1 MTRFLFALTFILG
14 AITVIWVGL
23 GFLGTDLVA
32 LTATLLIALVYGLG
46 FLELR
51 QFRRATDQMRQ
62 SLGQLP
68 GSPESLSQWL
78 AGLPA
83 SLRGT
88 VRRRVEGEPA
98 ALPGPMLTPYLSGLL
113 VMLGLLGTFIGM
125 IVTLRGAVTAL
136 EGGSELHAIRNALA
150 APISGMS
157 LAFGTSIAGVASSA
171 MLGLAAALSRRDR
184 IVAGREL
191 DGHIATE
198 LRAFS
203 IGQQQR
209 DTYQALREQ
218 SAAFPEVVAQLGHL
232 AERME
237 HMSEQV
243 SGALTQNQQ
252 QFHDNVSGHYQQ
264 LARSVSE
271 TLKQSLADSGRIAA
285 ESTRPIVEV
294 AMARLGQQA
303 ESTHQALSEISER
316 QLGALAERF
325 QSTTEQAALHWRQ
338 GLAEQQQTSAKLA
351 ADIDAAL
358 KAHNSRFEQHSSEL
372 LAQTREHHQQ
382 LRETGKQQL
391 SELAEHFQATT
402 EQAARVWQSGLG
414 EQQQHSRQLT
424 EQVAEALRAHSERFR
439 EQSELL
445 LAQAKEHHQHLQR
458 AGETQLTALAERFQT
473 TTEQAAELWR
483 DGLNQQQQTNAHLA
497 ETLGATLKDH
507 NDTFHQHS
515 TALLEQTREHH
526 QQLQNT
532 GEQQLATL
540 AERFQATTEQTA
552 EHWRHGL
559 NQQQRSAAGLIE
571 NITQTLQSHNAQ
583 FQNAAETLIAQQR
596 GGLEKLIADTG
607 EALSALRDEEARR
620 GETATARLAELETT
634 VTRHLGDLGAALEA
648 PMTRLIET
656 ASETPKAA
664 AEVIS
669 QLREEMARGSERDNE
684 MLEER
689 RRIMAELETLL
700 AAQRETAAAQREAVE
715 SLIRDSGD
723 ILKTVS
729 DAFSQQV
736 DEQSRKLDEVTSDVT
751 GGAHEVASLSEAFS
765 VAVQLFSDANDKLVD
780 HLQRVE
786 TALEQ
791 ATARSDEQLAYYVEQ
806 AREVIDLSMTSQ
818 KDVLEALGAVRQ
830 QSATNGNGAG

>member
-68 GSPESLSQWL
+68 GSPESLGQWL

-285 ESTRPIVEV
+285 ESTRPIVEA

-559 NQQQRSAAGLIE
+559 DQQQRSAAGLIE

-664 AEVIS
+664 AEVIR

>member
-243 SGALTQNQQ
+243 SDALTQNQE

-264 LARSVSE
+264 LARSVGE

-285 ESTRPIVEV
+285 ESTRPIVEA

-303 ESTHQALSEISER
+303 ENTHQALSEISER

-458 AGETQLTALAERFQT
+458 ASETQLTA
-473 TTEQAAELWR
+473 
-483 DGLNQQQQTNAHLA
+483 
-497 ETLGATLKDH
+497 
-507 NDTFHQHS
+507 
-515 TALLEQTREHH
+515 
-526 QQLQNT
+526 
-532 GEQQLATL
+532 L

-559 NQQQRSAAGLIE
+559 DQQQRSAAGLIE

-607 EALSALRDEEARR
+607 EALSALRNEEARR

-664 AEVIS
+664 AEVIR

>member
-32 LTATLLIALVYGLG
+32 LTAILLIALVYGLG

-51 QFRRATDQMRQ
+51 QFRRATDQLRQ

-68 GSPESLSQWL
+68 GSPDSLGQWL
-78 AGLPA
+78 SDLPA
-83 SLRGT
+83 SLRNA

-184 IVAGREL
+184 IVTGREL

-252 QFHDNVSGHYQQ
+252 QFHDDVSGHYQQ
-264 LARSVSE
+264 LARSVSD

-285 ESTRPIVEV
+285 ESTRPIVEA

-325 QSTTEQAALHWRQ
+325 QSTTEH
-338 GLAEQQQTSAKLA
+338 
-351 ADIDAAL
+351 
-358 KAHNSRFEQHSSEL
+358 
-372 LAQTREHHQQ
+372 
-382 LRETGKQQL
+382 
-391 SELAEHFQATT
+391 
-402 EQAARVWQSGLG
+402 AARAWQSGLG
-414 EQQQHSRQLT
+414 EQQQYSRQLT
-424 EQVAEALRAHSERFR
+424 EQVAEALQAHSERFR
-439 EQSELL
+439 EQSDRLL
-445 LAQAKEHHQHLQR
+445 TQAREHHQHLQQ
-458 AGETQLTALAERFQT
+458 ASEAQLSALAERFQT
-473 TTEQAAELWR
+473 TTEHTAELWR
-483 DGLNQQQQTNAHLA
+483 GGLSEQQQANVQLA
-497 ETLGATLKDH
+497 DSLGATLKDH

-515 TALLEQTREHH
+515 KALLDQTREHH
-526 QQLQNT
+526 QQLHST
-532 GEQQLATL
+532 GERQLATL

-559 NQQQRSAAGLIE
+559 DQQQRSAAGLIE
-571 NITQTLQSHNAQ
+571 NITQTLQSHNEQ
-583 FQNAAETLIAQQR
+583 FQSAAETLIAQQR
-596 GGLEKLIADTG
+596 NGLEKLIADTG

-669 QLREEMARGSERDNE
+669 QLREEMARGSERDND

-700 AAQRETAAAQREAVE
+700 AAQREAATAQREAVE
-715 SLIRDSGD
+715 SLIRDSAD
-723 ILKTVS
+723 VLKTVS

-791 ATARSDEQLAYYVEQ
+791 ATTRNDEQLAYYVEQ